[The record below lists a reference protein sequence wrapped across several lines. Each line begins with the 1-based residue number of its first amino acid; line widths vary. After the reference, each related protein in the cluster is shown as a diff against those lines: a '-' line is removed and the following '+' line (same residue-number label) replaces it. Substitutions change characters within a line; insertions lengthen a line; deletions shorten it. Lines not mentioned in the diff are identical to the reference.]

1 MRSRFRAALP
11 PVLSRH
17 LRREFLRAFGLTLL
31 AFVAIY
37 VIAEFF
43 DRLDDFLESSAS
55 PSAVAR
61 AFLYKLPLIT
71 AQVAPLAVLAGALL
85 GLGLL
90 GRGNEFVAMRA
101 CGVSRWQIVV
111 PLALVALLVTV
122 GIVAWNETL
131 VPAAMQRWHQ
141 VWNQEIKR
149 RRTATLFTGR
159 EFWYRGAAG
168 LYNVERIAVR
178 RRSLFGVTV
187 YQLGNDFR
195 PTRAIQIGAAVWRE
209 GRWEL
214 TEVRTYEFGGDVPR
228 DTAGPPPGFTLPEA
242 FDDFRLVSVEPEE
255 FSYRALRAQIAS
267 LRAKGVDASEALVDL
282 HLKLALPAGSLV
294 LMLLAVPLVA
304 STTRASSL
312 AAAVGLGFAL
322 GFGYFVLL
330 AFCRA
335 LGQSGAL
342 PPLVAA
348 WAANVVYVAI
358 GLYHLLG
365 ND

>member
-1 MRSRFRAALP
+1 MFRAFKSS
-11 PVLSRH
+11 VLGRH
-17 LRREFLRAFGLTLL
+17 LRREFLRAFVLTLL
-31 AFVAIY
+31 AFIAIY
-37 VIAEFF
+37 VVAEFF
-43 DRLDDFLESSAS
+43 DRLDDFLESNAA
-55 PSAVAR
+55 PSAVVR
-61 AFLYKLPLIT
+61 AFAYKLPLIT

-101 CGVSRWQIVV
+101 CGLSLWQILA
-111 PLALVALLVTV
+111 PLGLVALLLAA
-122 GIVAWNETL
+122 GIVVWNDTL
-131 VPAAMQRWHQ
+131 VPASMQRWHQ

-149 RRTATLFTGR
+149 RRPATLFTGR

-168 LYNVERIAVR
+168 LYNVDRIAVR
-178 RRSLFGVTV
+178 RRTLFGVTV

-195 PTRAIQIGAAVWRE
+195 PTRAIQIGTAVWRDD
-209 GRWEL
+209 RWEL
-214 TEVRTYEFGGDVPR
+214 TDVRTYEFGGDGPR
-228 DTAGPPPGFTLPEA
+228 DTVGAPAGFTLPEA

-255 FSYRALRAQIAS
+255 FSYRALREQIAS

-304 STTRASSL
+304 RTTRASSL
-312 AAAVGLGFAL
+312 AAATGLGFAL
-322 GFGYFVLL
+322 GFGYFILL

-348 WAANVVYVAI
+348 WTANVVYVGI

-365 ND
+365 SE